1 MIMMIF
7 TDDMLVCVCVIRS
20 DSMIERC
27 LSPSFPPLLSSWIEL
42 MIILMIILII
52 TTNNNISYVY
62 VCICTFRSDSDSM
75 SERCLSPSFPPLLST
90 NTSLDST
97 MLAATDLSWLGQLTN
112 SAASPG
118 LYQRG
123 LRINDDHDDDDDD
136 DDDTSFVYSIRWR
149 CWLKFKICKLSQILK
164 CHRILLQKTRI
175 GKIQNCS
182 EFCETETKTAV
193 FCKTEPTPNRN
204 HFFSNRAHL

>member
-20 DSMIERC
+20 DSMI
-27 LSPSFPPLLSSWIEL
+27 
-42 MIILMIILII
+42 
-52 TTNNNISYVY
+52 
-62 VCICTFRSDSDSM
+62 
-75 SERCLSPSFPPLLST
+75 ERCLSPSFPPLLST

-149 CWLKFKICKLSQILK
+149 RWLKFKICKLSQILK

-193 FCKTEPTPNRN
+193 FLQNRTDTKPKS
-204 HFFSNRAHL
+204 FFSNRAHL